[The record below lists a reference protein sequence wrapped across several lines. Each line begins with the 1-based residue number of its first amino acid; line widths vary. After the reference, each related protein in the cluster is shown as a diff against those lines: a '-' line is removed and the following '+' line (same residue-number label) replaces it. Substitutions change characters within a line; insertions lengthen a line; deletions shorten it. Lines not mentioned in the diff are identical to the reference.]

1 MKPRSAQSIL
11 ALSSALLAFQG
22 PAATLQFNRDIRPIL
37 SDNCLACHG
46 PDTGSRKAGLRLDTE
61 EGAKA
66 NEAIIPGKADASEI
80 IKRIFTTDEDE
91 MMPPP
96 DSHKKLSTAQKNI
109 LKRWINEG
117 AQYEKHWAF
126 IKPKRPAVPAFN
138 GPKGWARNPI
148 DHFIAAQAEAMKL
161 RLNPRADRN
170 TLARRAALDTTGL
183 PPDQDLLQAFLAD
196 GRSTAFDRYVASLLA
211 SKHAG
216 EHRARYWLD
225 AARYGDTHGMHLDN
239 FREMWPYRDWV
250 VDAFNNNMPFDQ
262 FVVEQIAGDMLPK
275 ATLQQRIA
283 TGFSRCNVST
293 AEGGSIPEE
302 FNVRYMVDRVE
313 TTSTVFLGLTAGC
326 AVCHDHKYDP
336 ITMKEFYSLGAFFN
350 NTTQPAMDGNQR
362 DSPPFAVL
370 PAEEFK
376 KEWNSLQSTRADI
389 RNQLAKSKSEIGKW
403 WGARDR
409 APKHPVGADG
419 MILFEPLT
427 EGTELPK
434 AANWA
439 TNHPAGKR
447 GMRFEAA
454 GGLVVDAKKLKTDA
468 PLSIS
473 FWIRTPDK
481 LLSTRLFEQITT
493 ITGKDK
499 KKKTLGWK
507 LNSSTQG
514 AVTFELHD
522 GQGVNVRALLP
533 GDEALTPRKWQHVCI
548 RYSGGQADSAVTI
561 LVNGFARP
569 LRNATLK
576 KIGATE
582 ITHTKLKIAPSL
594 PTGGLSD
601 VRIFTRHLADEEIQ
615 LLAREFELRKLLR
628 SKSPWDKLKPAQQKL
643 VAMYHAN
650 SVDRTSRELIRELS
664 KTQRR
669 VDYIHSRSTTTLVM
683 EERKSSPRA
692 WILERGQ
699 YDQRRD
705 EVTPAVPA
713 VFPDIP
719 KGAPRNRVGLA
730 RWLVDPRN
738 PLTARVTVNRL
749 WQSVFGIGLVKTSED
764 FGVMGASPSHP
775 KLLDWLAVEFVE
787 SGWDVRH
794 MLDLML
800 TSATY
805 QQSSKVTPSEFQI
818 DPDNRYLARGPR
830 RRLDAEVLRDQALT
844 LSGRL
849 VRKMGGPAVKPYQPT
864 GLWRVV
870 AITGSNTRDFKM
882 DSGEALYRRSLYTFW
897 KRTSPPP
904 NMAAFDAPTREQCTV
919 RRERTNTPLQAL
931 VMMNDPQYFE
941 AARGLAE
948 RAMKVTGDDEL
959 RAAWMFSQT
968 LVRPPTEGDLR
979 DMLTS
984 VKDFRKLFQDDSK
997 TADEVLKAGWTPA
1010 DATLNKIDLAAWT
1023 MTANTLMNRD
1033 DFINKN

>member
-1 MKPRSAQSIL
+1 
-11 ALSSALLAFQG
+11 
-22 PAATLQFNRDIRPIL
+22 
-37 SDNCLACHG
+37 
-46 PDTGSRKAGLRLDTE
+46 
-61 EGAKA
+61 
-66 NEAIIPGKADASEI
+66 
-80 IKRIFTTDEDE
+80 
-91 MMPPP
+91 
-96 DSHKKLSTAQKNI
+96 
-109 LKRWINEG
+109 
-117 AQYEKHWAF
+117 KHWAF

-138 GPKGWARNPI
+138 GPKDWARNPI
-148 DHFIAAQAEAMKL
+148 DHFIAARVEDMKL
-161 RLNPRADRN
+161 NSKADRN

-183 PPDQDLLQAFLAD
+183 PPDPDLLQAFLAD
-196 GRSTAFDRYVASLLA
+196 HRPTAFDRYIGSLLE

-250 VDAFNNNMPFDQ
+250 VNAFNNNMPFDQ

-275 ATLQQRIA
+275 ATLDQRIA

-336 ITMKEFYSLGAFFN
+336 ISQKEFYSLGAFFN

-370 PAEEFK
+370 PATEFTE
-376 KEWNSLQSTRADI
+376 EWNSLQSQRAALREKLKDTKYVTSTWW
-389 RNQLAKSKSEIGKW
+389 NTHPKAPEHPIGT
-403 WGARDR
+403 
-409 APKHPVGADG
+409 DG

-427 EGTELPK
+427 AGTKLPK

-454 GGLVVDAKKLKTDA
+454 GGLVVDSKKLKTDD
-468 PLSIS
+468 PLTIS

-481 LLSTRLFEQITT
+481 LLSTRLFEQLATV
-493 ITGKDK
+493 TGKDK
-499 KKKTLGWK
+499 KKKSLGWK

-522 GQGVNVRALLP
+522 GKGVNIRALLP

-548 RYSGGQADSAVTI
+548 RYSGGQADSAITV

-569 LRNATLK
+569 LRNAGLK
-576 KIGATE
+576 KISLAEVTY
-582 ITHTKLKIAPSL
+582 TKLKIAPSL

-601 VRIFTRHLADEEIQ
+601 IRIFQRHLADEEIQ
-615 LLAREFELRKLLR
+615 LLAREFELKELCESKTPWSQLKSDQKKLLT
-628 SKSPWDKLKPAQQKL
+628 
-643 VAMYHAN
+643 MYHGNGVHQN
-650 SVDRTSRELIRELS
+650 SRDLIRQLAA
-664 KTQRR
+664 TQRR
-669 VDYIHSRSTTTLVM
+669 VDYIHSRSTTTLIM
-683 EERKSSPRA
+683 EERETKPRA
-692 WILERGQ
+692 WILERGE

-705 EVTPAVPA
+705 EVAPAVPA
-713 VFPDIP
+713 VFPDLP
-719 KGAPRNRVGLA
+719 KGTPRNRIGLA
-730 RWLVDPRN
+730 RWLVDPKN

-775 KLLDWLAVEFVE
+775 QLLDWLAVEFVQ

-794 MLDLML
+794 MLKLMM

-805 QQSSKVTPSEFQI
+805 QQSSKMTPAEFQI

-844 LSGRL
+844 LSGQL

-941 AARGLAE
+941 AARGLAQ
-948 RAMKVTGDDEL
+948 RTMRVTGDDEL
-959 RAAWMFSQT
+959 RAAWMFNQT
-968 LVRPPTEGDLR
+968 LVRPPSEADLR
-979 DMLTS
+979 DMLAS
-984 VKDFRKLFQDDSK
+984 VRDFRKLFKEDAK
-997 TADEVLKAGWTPA
+997 TVGEVLKAGWTPP
-1010 DATLNKIDLAAWT
+1010 DASLNQTDLTAWT
-1023 MTANTLMNRD
+1023 MTASTLMNRD